1 MENPDRFVRDV
12 VQKPARAATLWGVQ
26 VVVLITLA
34 SAFLHALWNA
44 GLRLERDKDG
54 AVVVAIAVATLVAAV
69 VAALRLALAGEAFG
83 GWEALGFTLLAGVLE
98 GGYFAALA
106 RALDTGALGPVYTIS
121 RGGTLLLVWP
131 ASVWLWSEELNATR
145 LVGSFIVAAGLA
157 LCSGARGATRTAVA
171 WSALCAV
178 LIAGYHLAYKA
189 ALLAGGDGP
198 AVFTVS
204 LALATVVNVSR
215 LGQDGRTRALAL
227 GAATFA
233 LYSLWYSR
241 LGRAP
246 SGKLTVGQ
254 RLPALE
260 LLGANGEPYS
270 TSALAGHPALLFF
283 YRGNWCP
290 LCMAQIK
297 EVAGHYRELSALG
310 AKVVLISPQ
319 PHGNTAELARRF
331 DVSFDFVTDVGN
343 RAARA
348 LDLEMKDGLPMG
360 MGLLGYDHDTVFPT
374 VLVLDRDG
382 VIRWADQTDNYR
394 VRPEPSTFLPLLR
407 ELAAQKPRRQ
417 AA

>member
-1 MENPDRFVRDV
+1 MNRVKSVFIGVYPMVLMAILGLASWRIARSGAWQSWMGPLLTAAPFAAVLTRVMLWRDV
-12 VQKPARAATLWGVQ
+12 ARTSASFPWLNALAALGVA
-26 VVVLITLA
+26 A
-34 SAFLHALWNA
+34 SALAWWRA
-44 GLRLERDKDG
+44 QPE
-54 AVVVAIAVATLVAAV
+54 AA
-69 VAALRLALAGEAFG
+69 AAL
-83 GWEALGFTLLAGVLE
+83 GV
-98 GGYFAALA
+98 A
-106 RALDTGALGPVYTIS
+106 
-121 RGGTLLLVWP
+121 
-131 ASVWLWSEELNATR
+131 
-145 LVGSFIVAAGLA
+145 
-157 LCSGARGATRTAVA
+157 
-171 WSALCAV
+171 
-178 LIAGYHLAYKA
+178 
-189 ALLAGGDGP
+189 
-198 AVFTVS
+198 
-204 LALATVVNVSR
+204 
-215 LGQDGRTRALAL
+215 AL

-260 LLGANGEPYS
+260 LLGADGEPYS